1 MIFLTILTMIGEN
14 NEIKEAIKLKKE
26 KLTKVGI
33 NWLACIYGDYHLNP
47 YKMWI
52 FKK

>member
-1 MIFLTILTMIGEN
+1 MS
-14 NEIKEAIKLKKE
+14 NEE

-47 YKMWI
+47 YK
-52 FKK
+52 KEVLKN